1 MKFLTK
7 LHRKI
12 QTSIDGERLKDL
24 EDKFEELDKKVA
36 LLDQQ
41 NKYEDADIQSLSEKP
56 DTDFNKRATTIIAI
70 VSILSLLLS
79 FYSLIR

>member
-1 MKFLTK
+1 MKFLAK
-7 LHRKI
+7 LRRKT
-12 QTSIDGERLKDL
+12 QTSIDSERLKDL

-41 NKYEDADIQSLSEKP
+41 NKYEDADIQSLSEQP
-56 DTDFNKRATTIIAI
+56 NLDFNKKATATLAL
-70 VSILSLLLS
+70 VSIVSLLLS